1 MDIAGDVVAV
11 VVVVVLVL
19 ALFYAIKEVLEWAG
33 LREPLAASLAAIGA
47 ILTMAGIIIAAIIIG
62 LT

>member
-11 VVVVVLVL
+11 LVLIVLVL
-19 ALFYAIKEVLEWAG
+19 CLFYATKEVLEWAG
-33 LREPLAASLAAIGA
+33 LREPLAGSLAAIGA
-47 ILTMAGIIIAAIIIG
+47 ILTMAGIIIAAIVMG